1 MRTFAK
7 PFKSFADLKKRVP
20 LLPDTVKMVMRRI
33 LDELEDKDKYR
44 IFVPRMEK
52 SKRRER

>member
-1 MRTFAK
+1 M
-7 PFKSFADLKKRVP
+7 KKRVP
-20 LLPDTVKMVMRRI
+20 LLPDPMKMIVRRI

-52 SKRRER
+52 SKGRER